1 MTAYQDPFLV
11 YMKST
16 FVLSQPCLALGAIEF
31 SILPETHRFFFEMS
45 EVIDSSEVVCQERV
59 GLRGFECRVCSPL
72 ISPGTT
78 TSSKVDSSEVVQPRG
93 VTGWLA
99 SQPRPEPAN

>member
-1 MTAYQDPFLV
+1 MDEPASGRSLMTAYQDPFLV

-45 EVIDSSEVVCQERV
+45 EVIDVKVELFKVTFCNK
-59 GLRGFECRVCSPL
+59 LTF
-72 ISPGTT
+72 
-78 TSSKVDSSEVVQPRG
+78 SKS
-93 VTGWLA
+93 
-99 SQPRPEPAN
+99 